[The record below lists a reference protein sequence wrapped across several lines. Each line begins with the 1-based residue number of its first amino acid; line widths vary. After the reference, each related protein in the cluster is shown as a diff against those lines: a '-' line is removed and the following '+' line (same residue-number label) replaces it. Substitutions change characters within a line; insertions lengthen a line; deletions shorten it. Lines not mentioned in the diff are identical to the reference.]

1 MNMMLVSVTE
11 RTREIGLRKSLGG
24 RRRDIMLQFLTEAVV
39 LCTVGGMVG
48 VLFGYAAT
56 RMASMH
62 PQMVDVSVPVWS
74 VVLALG
80 FSAATGVVFGIIPA
94 FKAALLHPIDALR
107 HE

>member
-1 MNMMLVSVTE
+1 M
-11 RTREIGLRKSLGG
+11 GGG
-24 RRRDIMLQFLTEAVV
+24 RGDSRLQFRGAAVV

-48 VLFGYAAT
+48 VVLGYVVT
-56 RMASMH
+56 YMASLY
-62 PQMVDVSVPVWS
+62 PNMVDVSVPLWA

-80 FSAATGVVFGIIPA
+80 FSAGTGVVFGIIPA